1 MQLDQ
6 THVVVR
12 KRMQTEIAD
21 LALVMIREYPTAL
34 LFGLTLGAIPWAV
47 LNWCLLGWIPIREA
61 EFGLSDD
68 DAALELYRYLAWMTL
83 LVFAQAPAAGAWT
96 TYYLGQ
102 AVFEKRPTWTSVR
115 NVVRKQFSRWF
126 WHLAV
131 IRLAVPAM
139 IFLAFRWGQPF
150 DQTADFVVYF
160 GVMAWMLIARAGR
173 PFLPEVILLEQCPT
187 RSKNPNVVT
196 LHRRMRILHK
206 PMAGELTARM
216 FNVAVAATLGVLA
229 LFYTF
234 CFLRGIALG
243 QWNQDSFSYLVL
255 FPASLWLIAIVSVYY
270 RLLNYLDTR
279 IRLEGWEVELA
290 VRAEEVRQF
299 GEETGLQSPAVATL
313 GSRREPGP

>member
-6 THVVVR
+6 THLVIR
-12 KRMQTEIAD
+12 KRVQTEIAD
-21 LALVMIREYPTAL
+21 LALVMIRKYPTAL
-34 LFGLTLGAIPWAV
+34 LIGLTLGAIPWAI
-47 LNWCLLGWIPIREA
+47 LNWCLLAWIPIREA

-68 DAALELYRYLAWMTL
+68 DAAMELYRYLAWMTL

-102 AVFEKRPTWTSVR
+102 SVFEKRPTWASVR
-115 NVVRKQFSRWF
+115 SQVRKFFPRWF

-131 IRLAVPAM
+131 IRLTIPVM
-139 IFLAFRWGQPF
+139 IFLAVRWGQPF

-160 GVMAWMLIARAGR
+160 AVLAWLLIVRAGR
-173 PFLPEVILLEQCPT
+173 PFLPEIILLEQCPV
-187 RSKNPNVVT
+187 RSEDPSAIT
-196 LHRRMRILHK
+196 LRRRMRVLHK

-216 FNVAVAATLGVLA
+216 FNVSVAATIVVLA
-229 LFYTF
+229 VFYTF
-234 CFLRGIALG
+234 GFLRGITLG
-243 QWNQDSFSYLVL
+243 EWNQDSFSYLVL
-255 FPASLWLIAIVSVYY
+255 FPAALWLVAIISVYY

-299 GEETGLQSPAVATL
+299 GQQDSLSPATSATL
-313 GSRREPGP
+313 GERREVTA